1 MRMQNAASLMPGS
14 PFKAR
19 TRLNYSNELGT
30 LRPARLP
37 GGHFQ
42 RHCQQQI
49 KQHFL
54 SRRATDALKI
64 VFTWKAD
71 ISILPSQ
78 KIWWFKLSHKRSLS
92 VGDIMNWLHSP
103 RKTKE
108 IFLKYDYPLLLR
120 GAFQS
125 ESWIITY
132 AYLKVLF
139 LQQESF
145 G

>member
-1 MRMQNAASLMPGS
+1 MTDEAGGLIKSLFQMKTQNAASLMPGS
-14 PFKAR
+14 LFKAR

-54 SRRATDALKI
+54 SRRAIDALKI

-71 ISILPSQ
+71 IIILPSQ
-78 KIWWFKLSHKRSLS
+78 KMW
-92 VGDIMNWLHSP
+92 
-103 RKTKE
+103 
-108 IFLKYDYPLLLR
+108 
-120 GAFQS
+120 
-125 ESWIITY
+125 
-132 AYLKVLF
+132 
-139 LQQESF
+139 
-145 G
+145 

>member
-1 MRMQNAASLMPGS
+1 MKMQNAASLMPGS
-14 PFKAR
+14 LFKAR

-49 KQHFL
+49 K
-54 SRRATDALKI
+54 RRAIDALKI

-78 KIWWFKLSHKRSLS
+78 KTW
-92 VGDIMNWLHSP
+92 
-103 RKTKE
+103 
-108 IFLKYDYPLLLR
+108 
-120 GAFQS
+120 
-125 ESWIITY
+125 
-132 AYLKVLF
+132 
-139 LQQESF
+139 
-145 G
+145 

>member
-1 MRMQNAASLMPGS
+1 MRTQNAASLMPGS

-19 TRLNYSNELGT
+19 TGLNYSNELGT

-54 SRRATDALKI
+54 SRRAMDALKI

-71 ISILPSQ
+71 FSILPSQ
-78 KIWWFKLSHKRSLS
+78 KIW
-92 VGDIMNWLHSP
+92 
-103 RKTKE
+103 
-108 IFLKYDYPLLLR
+108 
-120 GAFQS
+120 
-125 ESWIITY
+125 
-132 AYLKVLF
+132 
-139 LQQESF
+139 
-145 G
+145 